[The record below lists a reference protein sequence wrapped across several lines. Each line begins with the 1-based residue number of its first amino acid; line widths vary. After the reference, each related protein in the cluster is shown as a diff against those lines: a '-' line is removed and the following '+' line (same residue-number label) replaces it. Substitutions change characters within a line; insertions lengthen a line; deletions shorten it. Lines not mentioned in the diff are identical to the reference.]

1 MKKQDR
7 DQLKQL
13 TVAELRKRLEEA
25 EQSEVETKLKIQTN
39 QTKDVMAVGRKRQE
53 MARLKTYI
61 RLAEAS
67 S

>member
-13 TVAELRKRLEEA
+13 TVAELRQRLVEVER
-25 EQSEVETKLKIQTN
+25 SEVETRLKVQTN
-39 QTKDVMAVGRKRQE
+39 QTKDVMAIGRKRQE

>member
-61 RLAEAS
+61 RLAEANS
-67 S
+67 